1 MLQEATEET
10 TVKASES
17 FQRTGQA
24 AMGGDDIVALLLSL
38 VAVLVVIFV
47 LAAIMK
53 RLNLKIQNRGD
64 TQILGTTYLGAKER
78 IVIVQVGDD
87 KLLLGVT
94 AQSIQLLK
102 TLPSDYNVPQQ
113 KDPNQADTGSWLGN
127 IRQQF
132 QQQTRRRND

>member
-1 MLQEATEET
+1 MLQEVIDETSVQTTET
-10 TVKASES
+10 

-24 AMGGDDIVALLLSL
+24 TMGGDDIVALLLSL
-38 VAVLVVIFV
+38 IAVLVVIFV
-47 LAAIMK
+47 LAAIVK

-78 IVIVQVGDD
+78 IVIVQVGDE
-87 KLLLGVT
+87 KMLLGVT

-113 KDPNQADTGSWLGN
+113 QEPNQAGTGNWLGN
-127 IRQQF
+127 LRQQF
-132 QQQTRRRND
+132 QQQKRRRND